1 MTYYSTRPMR
11 REKIMN
17 CQCGEVMGEQCEWSG
32 PVAEMVM
39 VEWMPYQHRDSHVAA
54 RNRGT
59 YPLNGAIRIAVER
72 SCADR
77 IEAEEGAEWFRRL
90 EV

>member
-1 MTYYSTRPMR
+1 MSRRLR

-17 CQCGEVMGEQCEWSG
+17 CQCGEVMGGEQCEWSG
-32 PVAEMVM
+32 PLAEMVM
-39 VEWMPYQHRDSHVAA
+39 VEFMPYEHRDSHVAA
-54 RNRGT
+54 GGRGT

-90 EV
+90 DV